1 LRRERPRGRRAA
13 EQCDE
18 VAAFQ
23 LIELHS
29 VPSQGRIAEYR
40 IGNDQSGGVGGVR
53 DSRRLGAP
61 GPSFKS
67 FHTTGLP
74 GIQYGTKP
82 NYPII
87 PYTHWTVI
95 DQCVANGGRLD

>member
-1 LRRERPRGRRAA
+1 M
-13 EQCDE
+13 
-18 VAAFQ
+18 V
-23 LIELHS
+23 
-29 VPSQGRIAEYR
+29 SQGVSRFATAE
-40 IGNDQSGGVGGVR
+40 GW
-53 DSRRLGAP
+53 APP